1 MTIGRVPGPVGASS
15 AAALSLWKDPV
26 GRGSLPGPIGYDYVF
41 ADKDGSGGQTSVSKR
56 TSTKADSVASLNKP
70 SDAIVQ
76 KLKAAID
83 SVMKENHDYE
93 TSKKAKDEPLR
104 LKKEKVL
111 KDIVQAFGVGQK
123 FVTSLEFDNRD
134 SQDEADTIG
143 TAIIAFDGCLKY
155 PGYCASVILHESSHA
170 QRNAELANAGVDSNK
185 MGIKD
190 SAKWSAL
197 KEFEGTQL
205 EIDSAATT
213 GISADDK
220 RFATKLRDGHLHDI
234 ETLMGEKTRQ
244 EIEKGNLDD
253 VRDRFIKELQS
264 RK

>member
-1 MTIGRVPGPVGASS
+1 MTIGRVPGPVGGSS

-26 GRGSLPGPIGYDYVF
+26 GHGSLPGPIGHNYVF
-41 ADKDGSGGQTSVSKR
+41 ADADGSGGQTSASKR
-56 TSTKADSVASLNKP
+56 TSTKADAVANLKKP

-76 KLKAAID
+76 KLKAASD
-83 SVMKENHDYE
+83 SVMKESKDYE
-93 TSKKAKDEPLR
+93 TSKKTKDEPLR

-111 KDIVQAFGVGQK
+111 KDIVQAYGVGQK

-134 SQDEADTIG
+134 SPDDADTIG
-143 TAIIAFDGCLKY
+143 TDIIAFDGCLKY
-155 PGYCASVILHESSHA
+155 PGYCSSVILHESSHA

-185 MGIKD
+185 MGMKD
-190 SAKWSAL
+190 SAEWSAL

-213 GISADDK
+213 GISVDDK
-220 RFATKLRDGHLHDI
+220 KFAMKLRDGHLHDI
-234 ETLMGEKTRQ
+234 ETLMGEQTRK
-244 EIEKGNLDD
+244 EIENGNLDD
-253 VRDRFIKELQS
+253 VRDRFIKQLQS